1 MSKEKKEKK
10 TPDWLSLQ
18 LAKMEA
24 EERIEMA
31 RLEWEKEKWHELLGN
46 EAHTIAR
53 LIREGKIPNEETI
66 NFKCFT
72 DF

>member
-1 MSKEKKEKK
+1 MTHFHADWSRDMDSLAKQKIVMTVRF
-10 TPDWLSLQ
+10 TPDKIPID
-18 LAKMEA
+18 LAE
-24 EERIEMA
+24 
-31 RLEWEKEKWHELLGN
+31 WHELLGN
-46 EAHTIAR
+46 EAQTIAR